1 MVTASVLKG
10 RMGILKTIL
19 KTTERGVF
27 ASDVYTYCQSHRHKK
42 VPGSLCVCL

>member
-1 MVTASVLKG
+1 MVRASVLKG

-27 ASDVYTYCQSHRHKK
+27 TSDVYTYGQSHRHKK
-42 VPGSLCVCL
+42 VPSSLCLCL